1 MYSQKD
7 EEKYIV
13 HYFKDAPKG
22 KFLDF
27 GGYDPKEFS
36 NTRRLYELGWKGIY
50 LEPSKP
56 QYENFEKEYAE
67 DVEMTLINKA
77 VSTYDGEITFYN
89 CNDGPSTTEISHKEK
104 WLDRIQKWNEEIVPC
119 ISINTLLEKYAHE
132 IDFLNIDVEGA
143 NIQLFR
149 AIEPKYLRNIK
160 MICFEHDEY
169 HIEMVNSLA
178 RYGFQLILNNEENIL
193 MVKGSFW
200 TLINKIKSFYLLS
213 QLKLIGKK
221 QILKLLMGFTIR

>member
-7 EEKYIV
+7 ENIYIV
-13 HYFKDAPKG
+13 DYFKDAPKG

-27 GGYDPKEFS
+27 GGYDPREFS

-89 CNDGPSTTEISHKEK
+89 CNDGPSTTEVSHKEK
-104 WLDRIQKWNEEIVPC
+104 WLDRIQQWNEEIIPC

-132 IDFLNIDVEGA
+132 IDFLNIDVEGT
-143 NIQLFR
+143 NYELLK
-149 AIEPKYLRNIK
+149 AINPKHFHGIK
-160 MICFEHDEY
+160 MVCIEHDNHHEAM
-169 HIEMVNSLA
+169 IDIFCKI
-178 RYGFQLILNNEENIL
+178 GFRLIHCNDENIIL
-193 MVKGSFW
+193 VKGWPLPF
-200 TLINKIKSFYLLS
+200 INKRRSYKVLGRDLESFRKTES
-213 QLKLIGKK
+213 QW
-221 QILKLLMGFTIR
+221 